1 MSNTEQTAAPTET
14 IGGEMDVEREVRF
27 AVVMYGGVS
36 LAIYINGVAQ
46 ELLHMV
52 RATARSGP
60 GSGTMLFSQDK
71 LSPSEMIYR
80 EIAQLLDRQAGLEG
94 TADLTRTRFVVDI
107 ISGTSAGG
115 INGVFL
121 AKALARNQTMEGL
134 KRLWLAE
141 GDLGKLLND
150 TKAEDYS
157 SDTGFAVEKPEK
169 SLLNSQRMYRKLL
182 EALAQMNEKAP
193 AEEGAAEEQPSP
205 FVEELDLFVTT
216 TDIEGIPLPLQLAD
230 GVVYERRYRNVF
242 HFRYAPDPRPEEDR
256 TGRDDYRRDDF
267 RKRHDPFLAFAAR
280 CTSSF
285 PFAFDA
291 MQLEDIKTILDRY
304 PRYDE
309 DEATG
314 NDQWDTFIKDY
325 LRLGLIDI
333 DLKARGHDTAGI
345 SGTVEEATARLREAF
360 RSRSFGDGGYLD
372 NKPFSYA
379 TQMLMRRSA
388 TCVVDRKLLYVEP
401 TPQHPELAPKQP
413 APRPDFAMN
422 VRAAVL
428 DLPRQETIREDI
440 ERIDERNEI
449 IERVGSFA
457 KYVDEDAS
465 LIDLPTPFT
474 HDEFANADLREM
486 MKRYGASYGAYHR
499 LKVHE
504 ITELLTCL
512 VGRAAGHDPAS
523 DAGDAIRGLVS
534 EWRNDKYKPVKPLG
548 TRGNGQPQ
556 ETENKFLIDY
566 DIHYRLRRLNFLNRR
581 INQLAG
587 AGKNNQL
594 NSAAKSLLLA
604 WLECACKPNPP
615 THSPQKGESNRSFDP
630 NNLNA
635 LRDWLKKND
644 ENTSS
649 PATEQIPDP
658 NRWLAD
664 FRNELN
670 SIKEDRVAKP
680 AKKARFTEE
689 QFLNSKTPASIAL
702 RAKIDRLKLPWE
714 KIELILSDNADVRR
728 QAIAQLLSGGG
739 LAELD
744 SIADTL
750 RGLFDNQTL
759 PGIRIA
765 DSHHTDATKGADAA
779 RLCLDHYYQNF
790 LIYDLITYPVQYG
803 TNSGEAN
810 VVHVYRISPE
820 DAPLIMEERAGA
832 VREKLAGRAL
842 MSFGAFLDESWR
854 KNDMLW
860 GRLDGAERLISVL
873 LPDETP
879 ERKNLIYRAHLGIL
893 CEEIMQ
899 GNGDAVCRLISN
911 ARAHPHQ
918 RSIDDEHA
926 KKLGETILNDK
937 ALEPFMT
944 EERRGHLVAPQK
956 FDRQLDA
963 EDALRYISRSTN
975 IAGSMLEALADLHRF
990 DSGKRAASWVTRLG
1004 ATFWNMIAVAVPQS
1018 LGNIFL
1024 RHWLGLLYL
1033 FSAVV
1038 IVTGIL
1044 FKSVSQLGWQL
1055 LGVTV
1060 SLNLVTWLL
1069 GNFIAGKRHW
1079 VRAVRRIAIAIVAA
1093 LIGFGAY
1100 FVLDRSL
1107 KFFSAHDRASLIGII
1122 TGFVVLVLLGFVE
1135 WQHWLKN
1142 FLSQPTTSFSY
1153 RRLVGLTVAT
1163 LILLG
1168 LLALIGPINM
1178 AGVEFSRQSAV
1189 ANSFK
1194 AAVGVDRLRI
1204 QLAVDFAFIVAYTT
1218 MLASYC
1224 VAGAKLFWQRH
1235 ENLAYRFQQDR
1246 QAARAQ
1252 ARTQSNPATT
1262 DTKDPIAKG
1271 SWRLKLFYGL
1281 LVAGFA
1287 LAGLQWL
1294 AAIADGSE
1302 NVGLLLYLK
1311 DKPPPDFNGLEL
1323 AYWSAT
1329 VKFWLIAAGATYAA
1343 IAFLFGAWKKLGE
1356 RPATLKPT
1364 EVGLRILFVLVSIG
1378 YFGFSAYAL
1387 FVCRPSPNACPP
1399 RLLSEIFIT
1408 EPAGAAKN

>member
-1 MSNTEQTAAPTET
+1 
-14 IGGEMDVEREVRF
+14 MDVEREVRF

-36 LAIYINGVAQ
+36 LAIYINGVTQ

-52 RATARSGP
+52 RATARSAP
-60 GSGTMLFSQDK
+60 GSSTMLFPQDK
-71 LSPSEMIYR
+71 LSASEAIYR

-94 TADLTRTRFVVDI
+94 RGDLTRTRFVVDI

-193 AEEGAAEEQPSP
+193 AKEGAAEEQPSP

-216 TDIEGIPLPLQLAD
+216 TDIEGIPLPLRLAD

-256 TGRDDYRRDDF
+256 TDGEDYRRDDF

-291 MQLEDIKTILDRY
+291 MQLEDIKTILDCY
-304 PRYDE
+304 PRYD
-309 DEATG
+309 DDDAAG
-314 NDQWDTFIKDY
+314 KDQWDTFIKDY

-333 DLKARGHDTAGI
+333 DLKARGRDTAGI
-345 SGTVEEATARLREAF
+345 SGTVDEATAKLREAF

-388 TCVVDRKLLYVEP
+388 TCVVERKLLYVEP
-401 TPQHPELAPKQP
+401 TPQHPELAPRQP
-413 APRPDFAMN
+413 GPRPDFAMN

-428 DLPRQETIREDI
+428 DLPREETIREDI

-457 KYVDEDAS
+457 KYVDEDAT
-465 LIDLPTPFT
+465 LIDVPKPLT

-486 MKRYGASYGAYHR
+486 MKRYGVSYGAYHR

-512 VGRAAGHDPAS
+512 VARAAGHDPAS
-523 DAGDAIRGLVS
+523 NAGDAIRELVAS
-534 EWRNDKYKPVKPLG
+534 WRNDKYELVKGLG
-548 TRGNGQPQ
+548 TRANGKPK
-556 ETENKFLIDY
+556 ETENRFLIDY

-594 NSAAKSLLLA
+594 NSTARSLLLA
-604 WLECACKPNPP
+604 WLECACKANAPAD
-615 THSPQKGESNRSFDP
+615 SQ
-630 NNLNA
+630 NLNE
-635 LRDWLKKND
+635 LRVWLKKND
-644 ENTSS
+644 ENR
-649 PATEQIPDP
+649 PAVTDKIPDTDK
-658 NRWLAD
+658 WLSD

-670 SIKEDRVAKP
+670 SIKDRVAKP
-680 AKKARFTEE
+680 AQKARFTEE
-689 QFLNSKTPASIAL
+689 QFLNSKTPASTAL
-702 RAKIDRLKLPWE
+702 HGKIDKLKLPWGT
-714 KIELILSDNADVRR
+714 IELILSDNADVRR
-728 QAIAQLLSGGG
+728 QAIEQLLGGGG

-744 SIADTL
+744 SVADML
-750 RGLFDNQTL
+750 RDLFHNRTSSGL
-759 PGIRIA
+759 RIA
-765 DSHHTDATKGADAA
+765 DPDHNDAAKGADAA
-779 RLCLDHYYQNF
+779 RLCLDHYYRNF
-790 LIYDLITYPVQYG
+790 LMYDLITYPVQYG

-820 DAPLIMEERAGA
+820 DAPSIMEERAGA
-832 VREKLAGRAL
+832 IREKLAGRAL

-873 LPDETP
+873 LPNDTP
-879 ERKNLIYRAHLGIL
+879 DRENLIYRAHLGIL
-893 CEEIMQ
+893 REEILQ
-899 GNGDAVCRLISN
+899 GNGDSVCRLLSN
-911 ARAHPHQ
+911 ARAHSHQ
-918 RSIDDEHA
+918 KPTDDEQVERLVEA
-926 KKLGETILNDK
+926 ILNDE
-937 ALEPFMT
+937 ALGLYLT
-944 EERRGHLVAPQK
+944 EERHDYLVTPQK
-956 FDRQLDA
+956 FDRNLDA
-963 EDALRYISRSTN
+963 EIALKYISRSTN
-975 IAGSMLEALADLHRF
+975 ITGNMLEGLADLHRF
-990 DSGKRAASWVTRLG
+990 DSGKRGASWVTRLG

-1018 LGNIFL
+1018 LGNIFF

-1033 FSAVV
+1033 FSAV
-1038 IVTGIL
+1038 IILTGIL

-1055 LGVTV
+1055 LGATV
-1060 SLNLVTWLL
+1060 SLNLVAWLL

-1079 VRAVRRIAIAIVAA
+1079 IRAVRRIAIAIVAA

-1100 FVLDRSL
+1100 FVSSNSFGFVAR
-1107 KFFSAHDRASLIGII
+1107 HDRAIGAIA
-1122 TGFVVLVLLGFVE
+1122 GFAVLLLLGFAE
-1135 WQHWLKN
+1135 WRRWLKN
-1142 FLSQPTTSFSY
+1142 FLSAPTAIFSY
-1153 RRLVGLTVAT
+1153 SRLFFLTIATFAAMGLLLWIGPKEIVGLEFARTTHAAT
-1163 LILLG
+1163 LFIARTTVPKLRFQLG
-1168 LLALIGPINM
+1168 A
-1178 AGVEFSRQSAV
+1178 
-1189 ANSFK
+1189 
-1194 AAVGVDRLRI
+1194 
-1204 QLAVDFAFIVAYTT
+1204 DFLFIVAYAA

-1224 VAGAKLFWQRH
+1224 VAGAKLFWQRRQNAAFRLDQKRRA
-1235 ENLAYRFQQDR
+1235 EFAQAQTGKKPNLADQKELATKPSWWLRF
-1246 QAARAQ
+1246 
-1252 ARTQSNPATT
+1252 
-1262 DTKDPIAKG
+1262 
-1271 SWRLKLFYGL
+1271 FFGL
-1281 LVAGFA
+1281 VVVGFI
-1287 LAGLQWL
+1287 LAGLQWVAAL
-1294 AAIADGSE
+1294 ADATE
-1302 NVGLLLYLK
+1302 NVGLLLFLK
-1311 DKPPPDFNGLEL
+1311 DPRPDADALPL
-1323 AYWSAT
+1323 QIAYWAAT
-1329 VKFWLIAAGATYAA
+1329 LKFLLIFLGGAYAVV
-1343 IAFLFGAWKKLGE
+1343 AFMFGAWKKLG
-1356 RPATLKPT
+1356 
-1364 EVGLRILFVLVSIG
+1364 LRSMSLTWQQILLRVVFVLVSLCAIG
-1378 YFGFSAYAL
+1378 LVCSAL
-1387 FVCRPSPNACPP
+1387 LVCRPDPGNCLPPNQE
-1399 RLLSEIFIT
+1399 SY
-1408 EPAGAAKN
+1408 

>member
-52 RATARSGP
+52 RATARSAP

-256 TGRDDYRRDDF
+256 TRGGDYRRDDF

-615 THSPQKGESNRSFDP
+615 THSQQKGESNRSFDP

-670 SIKEDRVAKP
+670 SIKADRVAKP

-728 QAIAQLLSGGG
+728 QAIAQLLGGGG

-765 DSHHTDATKGADAA
+765 DSHHTDATRGADAA

-918 RSIDDEHA
+918 RSIDDAHA
-926 KKLGETILNDK
+926 KKLGETILNDS

-944 EERRGHLVAPQK
+944 EERRGYLVAPQK
-956 FDRQLDA
+956 FDRQLDTEA
-963 EDALRYISRSTN
+963 ALRYISRSTN
-975 IAGSMLEALADLHRF
+975 IAGSMLEALADLHQF
-990 DSGKRAASWVTRLG
+990 DSGKRAASWVTRFG
-1004 ATFWNMIAVAVPQS
+1004 ATFWKMIAVAVPQS
-1018 LGNIFL
+1018 LGSIFF

-1033 FSAVV
+1033 FAFALIAV
-1038 IVTGIL
+1038 GIFL
-1044 FKSVSQLGWQL
+1044 NNDVKLAGWQV
-1055 LGVTV
+1055 LGIVVAIHVVV
-1060 SLNLVTWLL
+1060 SGIDSYIRGGRVLR
-1069 GNFIAGKRHW
+1069 FIKA
-1079 VRAVRRIAIAIVAA
+1079 VAA
-1093 LIGFGAY
+1093 
-1100 FVLDRSL
+1100 
-1107 KFFSAHDRASLIGII
+1107 
-1122 TGFVVLVLLGFVE
+1122 FVVLALMAFGV
-1135 WQHWLKN
+1135 
-1142 FLSQPTTSFSY
+1142 
-1153 RRLVGLTVAT
+1153 
-1163 LILLG
+1163 
-1168 LLALIGPINM
+1168 LALIERFGHISLSWP
-1178 AGVEFSRQSAV
+1178 VE
-1189 ANSFK
+1189 
-1194 AAVGVDRLRI
+1194 L
-1204 QLAVDFAFIVAYTT
+1204 
-1218 MLASYC
+1218 
-1224 VAGAKLFWQRH
+1224 
-1235 ENLAYRFQQDR
+1235 
-1246 QAARAQ
+1246 
-1252 ARTQSNPATT
+1252 
-1262 DTKDPIAKG
+1262 
-1271 SWRLKLFYGL
+1271 
-1281 LVAGFA
+1281 A
-1287 LAGLQWL
+1287 LAGS
-1294 AAIADGSE
+1294 IALCGS
-1302 NVGLLLYLK
+1302 V
-1311 DKPPPDFNGLEL
+1311 
-1323 AYWSAT
+1323 
-1329 VKFWLIAAGATYAA
+1329 
-1343 IAFLFGAWKKLGE
+1343 
-1356 RPATLKPT
+1356 
-1364 EVGLRILFVLVSIG
+1364 
-1378 YFGFSAYAL
+1378 
-1387 FVCRPSPNACPP
+1387 
-1399 RLLSEIFIT
+1399 LLSR
-1408 EPAGAAKN
+1408 PRRNAPSR